1 MVALEVKGV
10 QFDRMG
16 ALVTRFTPVKREFWG
31 GHFQRTT
38 RAYDTRVLK
47 MANATLLSSVAAR
60 SFRLLSGK
68 STLQVCLHPHRI
80 RLLIALAAFWCP
92 RTPCVCV
99 CLPRPLVLLNATPTF
114 RTPYRRHRHKKAR
127 THSLQSGPWSCS
139 HSCTRPCSHICTR
152 THPSA
157 DAIDAHP
164 PPLHPHDDD

>member
-80 RLLIALAAFWCP
+80 RLLLDCARRLLVPSYAV
-92 RTPCVCV
+92 RVCV
-99 CLPRPLVLLNATPTF
+99 LAPAACTPQCQPF
-114 RTPYRRHRHKKAR
+114 GTPYRRHRHKKAR